1 MSSVIKVYACV
12 YSRKGYERESN
23 ANSFYMNGKFMS
35 EQNIDNVQASMEN
48 RGTEYLFSVA
58 DNMNCSDDD
67 KDAHISILKELSRY
81 HEKITVSGGDIKSKI
96 KELESK
102 ISDISRLIT
111 SVLEM
116 NKVPAEDP
124 RWGIG
129 FGSLLLSDGQ
139 FVAAT
144 AGNCRIY
151 MMRDGMFRPLAAETS
166 RAKRMLDAMIRSGE
180 SEGDDTD
187 VILPDEDP
195 DSLVVVSDIY
205 DVSEGDS
212 FLICSDGLL
221 KALGEEKIEDILS
234 LRSDSSYIAYRL
246 VDEAMKRS
254 SSGDLTAMVVQVER
268 IYEGSGS
275 SRKAASRSKQVT
287 RGVDRIS
294 RAPAITYKY
303 NKKRGGRY
311 QGTLYAV
318 LIIVTMLAL
327 FGIIYI
333 IINSM
338 INTGKETAGGDI
350 PTVTSTPTSRP
361 TSTPGSEID
370 TPEPA
375 DEPPLVDETPTPT
388 PTPTSSSEVRI
399 HTVVKGDTM
408 SKIARTYYGS
418 SDYAAKLC
426 EYNGIADPDK
436 IIIGQKIK
444 IPPVEMLR

>member
-1 MSSVIKVYACV
+1 MSSVIKVNACV

-35 EQNIDNVQASMEN
+35 EQHIDNVQASMEN
-48 RGTEYLFSVA
+48 RGTEYLFTVA

-67 KDAHISILKELSRY
+67 KDTHISILKEINRY

-102 ISDISRLIT
+102 VSDISRLIT
-111 SVLEM
+111 SFLEM
-116 NKVPAEDP
+116 SKVPAEDP

-129 FGSLLLSDGQ
+129 FGSLLISDGQ

-166 RAKRMLDAMIRSGE
+166 RAKRMIDALIRSE
-180 SEGDDTD
+180 TAEEQED
-187 VILPDEDP
+187 VTLPDEDP

-205 DVSEGDS
+205 DVAEGDS

-221 KALGEEKIEDILS
+221 SALGEEKIEDTLS
-234 LRSDSSYIAYRL
+234 LRSDSSYIAFRL

-268 IYEGSGS
+268 RYEGSS
-275 SRKAASRSKQVT
+275 VRRSQARSKQVKN
-287 RGVDRIS
+287 RVDRIS

-303 NKKRGGRY
+303 SRKRGGRY
-311 QGTLYAV
+311 QGALYAV
-318 LIIVTMLAL
+318 LIIVTVLAL
-327 FGIIYI
+327 FGIMYI

-338 INTGKETAGGDI
+338 INTGKDTAKTDPI
-350 PTVTSTPTSRP
+350 PTITATPTSQP
-361 TSTPGSEID
+361 TSTPD
-370 TPEPA
+370 PVYTPDPT
-375 DEPPLVDETPTPT
+375 DGPPLVDETPTPE
-388 PTPTSSSEVRI
+388 PTTAPDGEVRT
-399 HTVVKGDTM
+399 HTVAKGDTM

-418 SDYAAKLC
+418 SDYALKLC
-426 EYNGIADPDK
+426 EYNGISDPDK